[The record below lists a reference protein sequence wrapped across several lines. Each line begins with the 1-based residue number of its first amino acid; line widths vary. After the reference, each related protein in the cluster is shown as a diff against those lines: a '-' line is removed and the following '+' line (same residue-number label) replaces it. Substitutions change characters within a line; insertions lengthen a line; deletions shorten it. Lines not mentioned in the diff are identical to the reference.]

1 MKNVWYQ
8 AHFYSKLGNCWVPLG
23 GQAET
28 EAGAREVYAQI
39 TGIHQRRIVKIT
51 YMTEV
56 IESEDR

>member
-1 MKNVWYQ
+1 MRSVWYQ
-8 AHFYSKLGNCWVPLG
+8 AQFYSKLGKCWVPLG

-28 EAGAREVYAQI
+28 EAGAREVYEQI
-39 TGIHQRRIVKIT
+39 IGAHQRRIAKIT